1 MHVKKLIALILVL
14 AFLCCGCDFL
24 LEEDDGRPVSSME
37 ESEQKPTAED
47 ALPHIIAAADV
58 HIPAEENVTR
68 LYEYRKRTV
77 KSNDTVCYIYN
88 IIDDY
93 GDYRR
98 VAARYAASADGSVVL
113 YYNIDTDEYLP
124 LT

>member
-1 MHVKKLIALILVL
+1 MKKLTALILALV
-14 AFLCCGCDFL
+14 FLLCGCDFL
-24 LEEDDGRPVSSME
+24 LEEDDGRPVSSAE
-37 ESEQKPTAED
+37 ESEYKPTAED

-58 HIPAEENVTR
+58 HIPAEDGVTR

-77 KSNDTVCYIYN
+77 KSNDVTCYIYN

-93 GDYRR
+93 GDWRK

-113 YYNIDTDEYLP
+113 WYDIDTDAYLP
-124 LT
+124 FE